1 MARQSLDRIKPINQF
16 LFVQLYSTTQK
27 IHKLG
32 KFNHG
37 LVYNFINYCSAR
49 LQFGDWFV
57 VTYAVVVMP
66 GLSKLSDKEFL
77 RAFQTTDRV
86 IQNKHPLFMIIW
98 LGSIISVS
106 GTMISSIANFGP
118 LDSLFVILA
127 GSLYFLG
134 VQGLTIII
142 HLPLNKRIQ
151 AIDIENLTSQELNEE
166 RSKFERKWNFLITFV
181 QLFLFL

>member
-1 MARQSLDRIKPINQF
+1 MDLFTILLIIAVLGCSL
-16 LFVQLYSTTQK
+16 VT
-27 IHKLG
+27 G
-32 KFNHG
+32 
-37 LVYNFINYCSAR
+37 
-49 LQFGDWFV
+49 FV

-77 RAFQTTDRV
+77 RAFQITDRV

-106 GTMISSIANFGP
+106 GTVISSIANFGP

-142 HLPLNKRIQ
+142 HLPLNNRIQ
-151 AIDIENLTSQELNEE
+151 AINIENLNSQELNEE
-166 RSKFERKWNFLITFV
+166 RSKFERKWNFFNNIRSVISFSVSFMLLILLST
-181 QLFLFL
+181 

>member
-1 MARQSLDRIKPINQF
+1 MDLFTILLIIAVLGCSL
-16 LFVQLYSTTQK
+16 VT
-27 IHKLG
+27 G
-32 KFNHG
+32 
-37 LVYNFINYCSAR
+37 
-49 LQFGDWFV
+49 FV

-142 HLPLNKRIQ
+142 HLPLNNRIQ

-166 RSKFERKWNFLITFV
+166 RSKFERKWNFFNNIRSVISFSVSFILLILLST
-181 QLFLFL
+181 

>member
-1 MARQSLDRIKPINQF
+1 MDLFTILLIIAVLGCSL
-16 LFVQLYSTTQK
+16 VT
-27 IHKLG
+27 G
-32 KFNHG
+32 
-37 LVYNFINYCSAR
+37 
-49 LQFGDWFV
+49 FV

-106 GTMISSIANFGP
+106 GTIISSIANFGP

-142 HLPLNKRIQ
+142 HLPLNNRIQ

-166 RSKFERKWNFLITFV
+166 RSKFERKWNFFNNIRSVISFSVSFILLILLST
-181 QLFLFL
+181 

>member
-1 MARQSLDRIKPINQF
+1 MDLFTILLIIAVLGCSL
-16 LFVQLYSTTQK
+16 VT
-27 IHKLG
+27 G
-32 KFNHG
+32 
-37 LVYNFINYCSAR
+37 
-49 LQFGDWFV
+49 FV

-98 LGSIISVS
+98 LGSIISVA
-106 GTMISSIANFGP
+106 GTIISSIANFGP

-166 RSKFERKWNFLITFV
+166 RSKFERKWNFFNNIRSVISFSVSFILLILLST
-181 QLFLFL
+181 